1 MEGVSLNITIII
13 GWVLA
18 FGLTVFGIMSGGEIG
33 NFIDPASIFITVGG
47 TLGGLIASFPIST
60 LAALPKL
67 LKIILFPPKYN
78 PQKYIDEI
86 VEYARVARSQ
96 GILTLEDSANKAKDP
111 FMKKSLLLLVDANDA
126 EKIREMLE
134 EAIDFTSD
142 RHAGN
147 IAFFE
152 KGVALGP
159 AFGMLGTLV
168 GLINMLANMESDSG
182 NLGAAMATALV
193 TTFYGSLL
201 ANVIFGPMA
210 SALQNADQQEILCMQ
225 IICQGSMAIAAGS
238 NPALIR
244 EKLEFML
251 ADKDLK
257 GKGSGNNESE

>member
-1 MEGVSLNITIII
+1 MNITIII

-18 FGLTVFGIMSGGEIG
+18 FGLTVYGIVSGGDIG
-33 NFIDPASIFITVGG
+33 NFIDPASVFITVGG
-47 TLGGLIASFPIST
+47 TLGGLIASFPMST

-67 LKIILFPPKYN
+67 LKICLFPPKYN

-134 EAIDFTSD
+134 EAIDFTD
-142 RHAGN
+142 ERHAAN

-152 KGVALGP
+152 KGVALAP

-168 GLINMLANMESDSG
+168 GLINMLAAMGESSDG
-182 NLGAAMATALV
+182 LGAAMATALI

-201 ANVIFGPMA
+201 ANVIFGPLA
-210 SALQNADQQEILCMQ
+210 SALQNANQSEILCMQ

-257 GKGSGNNESE
+257 KGGAAKAEE

>member
-1 MEGVSLNITIII
+1 MNITIII
-13 GWVLA
+13 GWVLSL
-18 FGLTVFGIMSGGEIG
+18 GLTVFGIMSGGEIG
-33 NFIDPASIFITVGG
+33 NFIDPASILITVGG
-47 TLGGLIASFPIST
+47 TFGGLIASFPMST

-67 LKIILFPPKYN
+67 FKICLFPPKYN

-111 FMKKSLLLLVDANDA
+111 FMKKSLLLLVDANDT

-134 EAIDFTSD
+134 EAISFTED
-142 RHAGN
+142 RHAAN
-147 IAFFE
+147 RAFFE
-152 KGVALGP
+152 KGVALAP

-168 GLINMLANMESDSG
+168 GLVNMLKNMEESG
-182 NLGAAMATALV
+182 NLGAAMATALI

-201 ANVIFGPMA
+201 ANVIFGPLA
-210 SALQNADQQEILCMQ
+210 SALENANNNEILCMQ
-225 IICQGSMAIAAGS
+225 IICQGSMAIAAGF

-251 ADKDLK
+251 ADKDIK
-257 GKGSGNNESE
+257 HAEKSGD

>member
-1 MEGVSLNITIII
+1 MNITIII

-33 NFIDPASIFITVGG
+33 WFIDPASVLITVGG
-47 TLGGLIASFPIST
+47 TFGGLIASFPLST
-60 LAALPKL
+60 LKNLPKL
-67 LKIILFPPKYN
+67 FKIALFPPKYN

-111 FMKKSLLLLVDANDA
+111 FMKKSLLLLVDANDT

-134 EAIDFTSD
+134 EAISFTED
-142 RHAGN
+142 RHAAN
-147 IAFFE
+147 KAFFD

-168 GLINMLANMESDSG
+168 GLVNMLKKMNESGD
-182 NLGAAMATALV
+182 LGGAMATALI
-193 TTFYGSLL
+193 TTFYGSLI
-201 ANVIFGPMA
+201 ANVIFGPLA
-210 SALQNADQQEILCMQ
+210 SALENANNDEILCMQ
-225 IICQGSMAIAAGS
+225 IICQGAMAIAAGF

-251 ADKDLK
+251 ADKDIK
-257 GKGSGNNESE
+257 HADKGSE

>member
-1 MEGVSLNITIII
+1 MNITIII

-18 FGLTVFGIMSGGEIG
+18 FGLTVFGIMNGGQIS
-33 NFIDPASIFITVGG
+33 NFIDPASVMITVGG
-47 TLGGLIASFPIST
+47 TFGGLIASFPIST
-60 LAALPKL
+60 LKSLPTL
-67 LKIILFPPKYN
+67 FKIAFLPPKYN

-111 FMKKSLLLLVDANDA
+111 FMKKSLLLLVDANDT

-134 EAIDFTSD
+134 EAISFTD
-142 RHAGN
+142 ERHAN
-147 IAFFE
+147 NRAFFE
-152 KGVALGP
+152 KGVALAP

-168 GLINMLANMESDSG
+168 GLINMLAVMNENPEG
-182 NLGAAMATALV
+182 LGQSMATALV

-201 ANVIFGPMA
+201 ANVIFAPLD
-210 SALQNADQQEILCMQ
+210 SALKSANDDEILCMQ
-225 IICQGSMAIAAGS
+225 IICQGSMAIAAGF

-251 ADKDLK
+251 ADKDIK
-257 GKGSGNNESE
+257 KEEKSEG

>member
-1 MEGVSLNITIII
+1 MNITIII
-13 GWVLA
+13 GWVLSL
-18 FGLTVFGIMSGGEIG
+18 GLTVFGIMSGGEIG
-33 NFIDPASIFITVGG
+33 NFIDPASILITVGG
-47 TLGGLIASFPIST
+47 TFGGLIASFPMST

-67 LKIILFPPKYN
+67 FKIALFPPKYN

-111 FMKKSLLLLVDANDA
+111 FMKKSLLLLVDANDT

-134 EAIDFTSD
+134 EAISFTED
-142 RHAGN
+142 RHAAN
-147 IAFFE
+147 RAFFE
-152 KGVALGP
+152 KGVALAP

-168 GLINMLANMESDSG
+168 GLVNMLKNMEESG
-182 NLGAAMATALV
+182 DLGGAMATALI

-201 ANVIFGPMA
+201 ANVIFGPLA
-210 SALQNADQQEILCMQ
+210 SALENANNNEILCMQ
-225 IICQGSMAIAAGS
+225 IICQGSMAIAAGF

-251 ADKDLK
+251 ADKDIK
-257 GKGSGNNESE
+257 HAEKSGD

>member
-1 MEGVSLNITIII
+1 MNITIII
-13 GWVLA
+13 GWVLS

-33 NFIDPASIFITVGG
+33 NFIDPASILITVGG
-47 TLGGLIASFPIST
+47 TFGGLIASFPMST

-67 LKIILFPPKYN
+67 MKIALFPPKYN

-111 FMKKSLLLLVDANDA
+111 FMKKSLLLLVDANDT

-134 EAIDFTSD
+134 EAISFTED
-142 RHAGN
+142 RHAAN
-147 IAFFE
+147 RAFFE
-152 KGVALGP
+152 KGVALAP

-168 GLINMLANMESDSG
+168 GLVNMLKNMEESG
-182 NLGAAMATALV
+182 DLGGAMATALI

-201 ANVIFGPMA
+201 ANVIFGPLA
-210 SALQNADQQEILCMQ
+210 SALENANNNEILCMQ
-225 IICQGSMAIAAGS
+225 IICQGSMAIAAGF

-251 ADKDLK
+251 ADKDIK
-257 GKGSGNNESE
+257 HAEKSGD

>member
-1 MEGVSLNITIII
+1 MNITIII

-18 FGLTVFGIMSGGEIG
+18 FGLTIFGIFNGGSLD
-33 NFIDPASIFITVGG
+33 NFIDIPSVAITLGG
-47 TLGGLIASFPIST
+47 TLGGLIASFPMST

-67 LKIILFPPKYN
+67 LKIAILPPKYD

-86 VEYARVARSQ
+86 VEYARIARSQ

-111 FMKKSLLLLVDANDA
+111 FMKKSLLLLVDANDT

-134 EAIDFTSD
+134 EAISFTDD

-147 IAFFE
+147 KAFFE

-159 AFGMLGTLV
+159 AFGMIGTLV
-168 GLINMLANMESDSG
+168 GLINMLAVMNENPDD
-182 NLGAAMATALV
+182 LGASMATALV

-201 ANVIFGPMA
+201 ANVIFGPLA
-210 SALQNADQQEILCMQ
+210 SALQIANDAEIMCMQ
-225 IICQGSMAIAAGS
+225 IICQGAMAIAAGS

-257 GKGSGNNESE
+257 HEGGKAEG

>member
-1 MEGVSLNITIII
+1 MNITIII

-18 FGLTVFGIMSGGEIG
+18 FGLTVFGIISGGEMAW
-33 NFIDPASIFITVGG
+33 FIDIASVFITVGG
-47 TLGGLIASFPIST
+47 TFGGLIASFPMST

-67 LKIILFPPKYN
+67 FKIILFPPKYE

-96 GILTLEDSANKAKDP
+96 GILTLEESANKAKDP

-134 EAIDFTSD
+134 EAIDFTD
-142 RHAGN
+142 ERHAAN
-147 IAFFE
+147 RAFFE

-168 GLINMLANMESDSG
+168 GLVNMLRTMNSG
-182 NLGAAMATALV
+182 GDLGSSMATALI

-201 ANVIFGPMA
+201 ANVIFGPME
-210 SALQNADQQEILCMQ
+210 SALKNANENEILCMQ
-225 IICQGSMAIAAGS
+225 IICQGAMAIAAGS

-257 GKGSGNNESE
+257 KEAKPAEGE

>member
-1 MEGVSLNITIII
+1 MNITIII

-33 NFIDPASIFITVGG
+33 WFIDPASVLITVGG
-47 TLGGLIASFPIST
+47 TFGGLIASFPLST
-60 LAALPKL
+60 LKNLPKL
-67 LKIILFPPKYN
+67 FKIALFPPKYN

-111 FMKKSLLLLVDANDA
+111 FMKKSLLLLVDANDT

-134 EAIDFTSD
+134 EAISFTED
-142 RHAGN
+142 RHAAN
-147 IAFFE
+147 KAFFE

-168 GLINMLANMESDSG
+168 GLVNMLKKMNESGD
-182 NLGAAMATALV
+182 LGGAMATALI
-193 TTFYGSLL
+193 TTFYGSLI
-201 ANVIFGPMA
+201 ANVIFGPLA
-210 SALQNADQQEILCMQ
+210 SALENANNDEILCMQ
-225 IICQGSMAIAAGS
+225 IICQGAMAIAAGF

-251 ADKDLK
+251 ADKDIK
-257 GKGSGNNESE
+257 HADKGSE

>member
-1 MEGVSLNITIII
+1 MNITIII

-18 FGLTVFGIMSGGEIG
+18 FGLTLFGIFSGGELG
-33 NFIDPASIFITVGG
+33 WFVDPASVFITVGG
-47 TLGGLIASFPIST
+47 TFGGLIASFPLSVLT
-60 LAALPKL
+60 NLPKL
-67 LKIILFPPKYN
+67 FKIILFPPKYN
-78 PQKYIDEI
+78 PQQYIDEI

-111 FMKKSLLLLVDANDA
+111 FMKKSLLLLVDANDT

-134 EAIDFTSD
+134 EAIAFTD
-142 RHAGN
+142 ERHAAN
-147 IAFFE
+147 RAFFE

-168 GLINMLANMESDSG
+168 GLVNMLMKMNDSG
-182 NLGAAMATALV
+182 DLGGSMATALI

-201 ANVIFGPMA
+201 ANVIFGPME
-210 SALQNADQQEILCMQ
+210 SALKNANDNEILCMQ
-225 IICQGSMAIAAGS
+225 IICQGAMAIAAGS

-257 GKGSGNNESE
+257 KDAKAEGGE

>member
-1 MEGVSLNITIII
+1 MNITIII
-13 GWVLA
+13 GWVLS

-33 NFIDPASIFITVGG
+33 NFIDPASILITVGG
-47 TLGGLIASFPIST
+47 TFGGLIASFPMST

-67 LKIILFPPKYN
+67 FKIALFPPKYN

-111 FMKKSLLLLVDANDA
+111 FMKKSLLLLVDANDT

-134 EAIDFTSD
+134 EAISFTED
-142 RHAGN
+142 RHAAN
-147 IAFFE
+147 RAFFE
-152 KGVALGP
+152 KGVALAP

-168 GLINMLANMESDSG
+168 GLVNMLKNMEESG
-182 NLGAAMATALV
+182 DLGGAMATALI

-201 ANVIFGPMA
+201 ANVIFGPLA
-210 SALQNADQQEILCMQ
+210 SALENANNNEILCMQ
-225 IICQGSMAIAAGS
+225 IICQGSMAIAAGF

-251 ADKDLK
+251 ADKDIK
-257 GKGSGNNESE
+257 HAEKSGD

>member
-1 MEGVSLNITIII
+1 MNITIII
-13 GWVLA
+13 GWILA
-18 FGLTVFGIMSGGEIG
+18 FGLTVYGIVSGGDIG
-33 NFIDPASIFITVGG
+33 NFIDPASVFITVGG
-47 TLGGLIASFPIST
+47 TLGGLIASFPMST

-67 LKIILFPPKYN
+67 LKICLFPPKYN

-134 EAIDFTSD
+134 EAIDFTD
-142 RHAGN
+142 ERHAAN

-152 KGVALGP
+152 KGVALAP

-168 GLINMLANMESDSG
+168 GLINMLAAMGESSDG
-182 NLGAAMATALV
+182 LGAAMATALI

-201 ANVIFGPMA
+201 ANVIFGPLA
-210 SALQNADQQEILCMQ
+210 SALQNANQSEILCMQ

-257 GKGSGNNESE
+257 KGGAAKAEE

>member
-1 MEGVSLNITIII
+1 MEGFPLNITIII

-18 FGLTVFGIMSGGEIG
+18 FGLTIFGILSGGKMDD
-33 NFIDPASIFITVGG
+33 FIDVASIFITVGG
-47 TLGGLIASFPIST
+47 TFGGLIASFPMST
-60 LAALPKL
+60 IAAVPKL
-67 LKIILFPPKYN
+67 LKICLFPPKYN

-96 GILTLEDSANKAKDP
+96 GILTLEDSANKATDP

-134 EAIDFTSD
+134 EAISFTDD
-142 RHAGN
+142 RHAAN
-147 IAFFE
+147 KAFFE

-168 GLINMLANMESDSG
+168 GLVNMLAKMGESSEG
-182 NLGAAMATALV
+182 LGAAMATALI

-201 ANVIFGPMA
+201 ANVIFGPLA
-210 SALQNADQQEILCMQ
+210 SALENANNDEILCMQ

-257 GKGSGNNESE
+257 KKGDGKGEE

>member
-1 MEGVSLNITIII
+1 MNITIII
-13 GWVLA
+13 GWVLSL
-18 FGLTVFGIMSGGEIG
+18 GLTVFGIVSGGDMS
-33 NFIDPASIFITVGG
+33 NFIDVSSIFITVGG
-47 TLGGLIASFPIST
+47 TFGGLIASFPMST

-67 LKIILFPPKYN
+67 MKIALFPPKYN

-111 FMKKSLLLLVDANDA
+111 FMKKSLLLLVDANDT

-134 EAIDFTSD
+134 EAISFTED
-142 RHAGN
+142 RHAAN
-147 IAFFE
+147 RAFFE
-152 KGVALGP
+152 KGVALAP

-168 GLINMLANMESDSG
+168 GLVNMLANMSDSG
-182 NLGAAMATALV
+182 NLGSAMATALI

-201 ANVIFGPMA
+201 ANVIFGPLA
-210 SALQNADQQEILCMQ
+210 SALENANNNEILCMQ
-225 IICQGSMAIAAGS
+225 IICQGSMAIAAGF

-251 ADKDLK
+251 ADKDIKHPDK
-257 GKGSGNNESE
+257 GGD

>member
-1 MEGVSLNITIII
+1 MNITIII

-18 FGLTVFGIMSGGEIG
+18 FGLTIFGIFNGGSIS
-33 NFIDPASIFITVGG
+33 NFIDIPSVAITLGG
-47 TLGGLIASFPIST
+47 TLGGLIASFPMST
-60 LAALPKL
+60 LVALPKL
-67 LKIILFPPKYN
+67 LKIAIFPPKYN

-86 VEYARVARSQ
+86 VEYARIARSQ

-111 FMKKSLLLLVDANDA
+111 FMKKSLLLLVDANDT

-134 EAIDFTSD
+134 EAISFTD
-142 RHAGN
+142 ERHAGN
-147 IAFFE
+147 KAFFE

-159 AFGMLGTLV
+159 AFGMIGTLV
-168 GLINMLANMESDSG
+168 GLINMLAVMNENPDD
-182 NLGAAMATALV
+182 LGASMATALV

-201 ANVIFGPMA
+201 ANVIFGPLA
-210 SALQNADQQEILCMQ
+210 SALQIANEAEILCMQ
-225 IICQGSMAIAAGS
+225 IICQGAMAIAAGS

-257 GKGSGNNESE
+257 HESGKAEG

>member
-1 MEGVSLNITIII
+1 MNITIII

-18 FGLTVFGIMSGGEIG
+18 FGLTVFGIMNGGQLG
-33 NFIDPASIFITVGG
+33 YFIDIPSIAITVGG

-60 LAALPKL
+60 LKALPKL
-67 LKIILFPPKYN
+67 FKIALFPPKYN

-86 VEYARVARSQ
+86 VEYARIARSQ

-111 FMKKSLLLLVDANDA
+111 FMKKSLLLLVDANDT

-134 EAIDFTSD
+134 DAINFTD
-142 RHAGN
+142 ERHSGN
-147 IAFFE
+147 RAFFE
-152 KGVALGP
+152 KGVALAP

-168 GLINMLANMESDSG
+168 GLVNMLKVMNENPAGLGDS
-182 NLGAAMATALV
+182 MATALI

-201 ANVIFGPMA
+201 ANVIFGPLD
-210 SALQNADQQEILCMQ
+210 SALKNANDSEILCMQ
-225 IICQGSMAIAAGS
+225 IICQGAMAIAAGS

-251 ADKDLK
+251 ADKDIK
-257 GKGSGNNESE
+257 KNEKSEGI

>member
-1 MEGVSLNITIII
+1 MNITIII

-18 FGLTVFGIMSGGEIG
+18 FGLTVFGIMSGGEMG
-33 NFIDPASIFITVGG
+33 WFIDPASVLITVGG
-47 TLGGLIASFPIST
+47 TFGGLIASFPLST
-60 LAALPKL
+60 LKNLPKL
-67 LKIILFPPKYN
+67 FKIALFPPKYN

-111 FMKKSLLLLVDANDA
+111 FMKKSLLLLVDANDT

-134 EAIDFTSD
+134 EAISFTEE
-142 RHAGN
+142 RHAAN
-147 IAFFE
+147 KAFFE

-168 GLINMLANMESDSG
+168 GLVNMLNKMGESGD
-182 NLGAAMATALV
+182 LGGAMATALI
-193 TTFYGSLL
+193 TTFYGSLI
-201 ANVIFGPMA
+201 ANVIFGPLA
-210 SALQNADQQEILCMQ
+210 SALENANNNEILCME
-225 IICQGSMAIAAGS
+225 IICQGSMAIAAGF

-251 ADKDLK
+251 ADKDIKHADK
-257 GKGSGNNESE
+257 GGD

>member
-18 FGLTVFGIMSGGEIG
+18 FGLTVFGIMNGGEIG

-67 LKIILFPPKYN
+67 LKIILFPPKYI
-78 PQKYIDEI
+78 PRK
-86 VEYARVARSQ
+86 
-96 GILTLEDSANKAKDP
+96 EDSANKAKDP

>member
-1 MEGVSLNITIII
+1 MEGFPLNITIII
-13 GWVLA
+13 GWVLSL
-18 FGLTVFGIMSGGEIG
+18 GLTVFGIMSGGEIG
-33 NFIDPASIFITVGG
+33 NFIDPASILITVGG
-47 TLGGLIASFPIST
+47 TFGGLIASFPMST

-67 LKIILFPPKYN
+67 FKICLFPPKYN

-111 FMKKSLLLLVDANDA
+111 FMKKSLLLLVDANDT

-134 EAIDFTSD
+134 EAISFTED
-142 RHAGN
+142 RHAAN
-147 IAFFE
+147 RAFFE
-152 KGVALGP
+152 KGVALAP

-168 GLINMLANMESDSG
+168 GLVNMLKNMEESG
-182 NLGAAMATALV
+182 NLGAAMATALI

-201 ANVIFGPMA
+201 ANVIFGPLA
-210 SALQNADQQEILCMQ
+210 SALENANNNEILCMQ
-225 IICQGSMAIAAGS
+225 IICQGSMAIAAGF

-251 ADKDLK
+251 ADKDIK
-257 GKGSGNNESE
+257 HAEKSGD

>member
-1 MEGVSLNITIII
+1 MEGISLNITIII

-18 FGLTVFGIMSGGEIG
+18 FGLTIFGIMNGGQIG
-33 NFIDPASIFITVGG
+33 SFIDVASIFITVGG
-47 TLGGLIASFPIST
+47 TLGGLIASFPMST
-60 LAALPKL
+60 LVSLPKL
-67 LKIILFPPKYN
+67 FKIALFPPKYN

-96 GILTLEDSANKAKDP
+96 GILTLEDSANKASDP

-134 EAIDFTSD
+134 EAISFTDD
-142 RHAGN
+142 RHAAN
-147 IAFFE
+147 RAFFE
-152 KGVALGP
+152 KGAALAP

-168 GLINMLANMESDSG
+168 GLINMLKSMNDSSSD
-182 NLGAAMATALV
+182 LGTGMATALV

-201 ANVIFGPMA
+201 ANVIFSPLA
-210 SALQNADQQEILCMQ
+210 SALENANNSEILCMQ

-257 GKGSGNNESE
+257 KQDKSE